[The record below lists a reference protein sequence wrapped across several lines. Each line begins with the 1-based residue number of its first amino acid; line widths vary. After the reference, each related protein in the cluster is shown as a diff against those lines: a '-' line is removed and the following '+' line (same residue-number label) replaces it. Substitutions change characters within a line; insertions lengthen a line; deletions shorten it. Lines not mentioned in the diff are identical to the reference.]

1 VFRLVNDEWLSC
13 VKIGRRSYYSFTAF
27 GQRQYEKSARR
38 IYAARP
44 HAWDGVWTLVIP
56 AFADGGQRE
65 QLRRE
70 LSWLGFG
77 AIANGV
83 LAHPSANQ
91 ESLAETLQELK
102 LDNAAVVLRASTA
115 SVASREVLKQLTRES
130 WQLDAFESRY
140 EAFIAGFRP
149 ILVALEKSAQRDAAQ
164 MFELQTLLIHEYR
177 RILLKSTDL
186 PDELLPA
193 NWSGRA
199 AMELTARLYRVSHAA
214 TAAHL
219 ESRFE
224 GPQGSLSKAT
234 RSYRERFH

>member
-1 VFRLVNDEWLSC
+1 
-13 VKIGRRSYYSFTAF
+13 
-27 GQRQYEKSARR
+27 
-38 IYAARP
+38 
-44 HAWDGVWTLVIP
+44 VIP

-199 AMELTARLYRVSHAA
+199 AMELTARLYRFSHAA